1 MTHITASAVRPSYSV
16 PMSHTRATPGRAIM
30 DRRLL
35 EHPNEEFVEP
45 DVEANEPLSNQP
57 EDDGD

>member
-1 MTHITASAVRPSYSV
+1 
-16 PMSHTRATPGRAIM
+16 M